1 MKFLLLNL
9 VTLLQKLRDN
19 KYGSDCETNLINN
32 ETSSTPVKDMLPT
45 KWKEVF
51 DTGSFTLDLGCGKAV
66 NTFKLL
72 NAQKDF
78 WTNRSTKEFKIYMRE
93 SLLKQI
99 TNFHSCVL

>member
-19 KYGSDCETNLINN
+19 KYGSDCETNLIN
-32 ETSSTPVKDMLPT
+32 ETSSSPVKDIHPT
-45 KWKEVF
+45 KWKELF

-93 SLLKQI
+93 SLLKQT
-99 TNFHSCVL
+99 TNFHCIM